1 MPEDGHAD
9 LLAAIRTTIRL
20 ARIAQQACE
29 EAGLNLAQYRAL
41 TSARGA
47 GRRAFEL
54 AKATAVSRPAV
65 TSLMNGLARSGLIA
79 RESAHDDGR
88 GVRFVVT
95 PLGAERLRH
104 ADALLIERFTDTL
117 GDARVALEALST
129 MPLEAALDAQADR
142 DFGGRT

>member
-1 MPEDGHAD
+1 MPEDDAAD

-54 AKATAVSRPAV
+54 ANATAVSRPAL
-65 TSLMNGLARSGLIA
+65 TSLMKGMERSGLIA
-79 RESAHDDGR
+79 REIVDDDGR
-88 GVRFVVT
+88 GVLFVVT

-104 ADALLIERFTDTL
+104 AELLLIERFTDTL
-117 GDARVALEALST
+117 RDARAALEALNT
-129 MPLEAALDAQADR
+129 APLDAALDAQADR

>member
-1 MPEDGHAD
+1 VPEDDAAD

-41 TSARGA
+41 ASTRGA

-54 AKATAVSRPAV
+54 AKSTGVSRPAV
-65 TSLMNGLARSGLIA
+65 TSLMNGMERSGLIA
-79 RESAHDDGR
+79 RESADDDGR
-88 GVRFVVT
+88 GVRFMVT
-95 PLGAERLRH
+95 ALGAERLQH
-104 ADALLIERFTDTL
+104 AEMLLIERFTDTL

-129 MPLEAALDAQADR
+129 APLEAELDAQADR